1 MTISPG
7 VVLYGPPASGKST
20 ITRELCEQDS
30 RFQLFRRLKVGRG
43 RFHEYRRRAIDD
55 LDEYRRRGDII
66 WENEQYGSV
75 YLVDRPELIRM
86 VGENGIPVVHLGQ
99 PDAIHALVRNREPS
113 INWFTVALVCPRSVA
128 RERILRRP
136 TGDTAAR
143 LSVWDQTAALTT
155 PDLVVDTSTCSPQK
169 GAQFIRDIVCR
180 ETRSSGSSTGP
191 LKNPISNT

>member
-7 VVLYGPPASGKST
+7 IVLYGPPASGKST

-43 RFHEYRRRAIDD
+43 RFHEYRRIDD
-55 LDEYRRRGDII
+55 LDGYRERGDII

-86 VGENGIPVVHLGQ
+86 VSESGIPVVHLGQ
-99 PDAIHALVRNREPS
+99 PDAIHALVQNRQPS
-113 INWFTVALVCPRSVA
+113 INWVTVALVCPRSVA
-128 RERILRRP
+128 RERILSRP

-169 GAQFIRDIVCR
+169 AAQLIRDIVCC
-180 ETRSSGSSTGP
+180 EFTVV
-191 LKNPISNT
+191 